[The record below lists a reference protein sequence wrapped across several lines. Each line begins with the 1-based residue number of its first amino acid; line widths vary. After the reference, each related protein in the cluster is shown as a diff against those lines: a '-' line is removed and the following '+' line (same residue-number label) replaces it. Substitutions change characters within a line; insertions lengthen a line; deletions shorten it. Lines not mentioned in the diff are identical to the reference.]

1 METDF
6 NFITK
11 KRGRKGEGRAT
22 VFKAVQLPVDIIDE
36 LKIYRDVYGFLQS
49 KTKDAE
55 GNPIPEKVSFEQML
69 RRWMDNV
76 DCFDPEAHAMVNS
89 ILRERR
95 DLPPTYEVD
104 PFRYPVNEFRY
115 MFETDEGEVECD
127 FMAGTFEC
135 YDAESS
141 YNGLSLDEM
150 YRKNFHL
157 INDAGYE
164 FSLEQAHELC
174 RRLSTIEYDVVRCLD
189 HYMDRKGLDRLPLL
203 EAAKVLSEEGPVYDD
218 PQKPGENLKEYIVN
232 GALGNYV
239 SVRNGEW
246 LVLRS
251 EIDWCDEG

>member
-76 DCFDPEAHAMVNS
+76 DCFDPEAHAMVKS

-104 PFRYPVNEFRY
+104 PFRYPVNEF
-115 MFETDEGEVECD
+115 G
-127 FMAGTFEC
+127 
-135 YDAESS
+135 SS
-141 YNGLSLDEM
+141 A
-150 YRKNFHL
+150 
-157 INDAGYE
+157 I
-164 FSLEQAHELC
+164 
-174 RRLSTIEYDVVRCLD
+174 
-189 HYMDRKGLDRLPLL
+189 
-203 EAAKVLSEEGPVYDD
+203 
-218 PQKPGENLKEYIVN
+218 
-232 GALGNYV
+232 
-239 SVRNGEW
+239 
-246 LVLRS
+246 
-251 EIDWCDEG
+251 